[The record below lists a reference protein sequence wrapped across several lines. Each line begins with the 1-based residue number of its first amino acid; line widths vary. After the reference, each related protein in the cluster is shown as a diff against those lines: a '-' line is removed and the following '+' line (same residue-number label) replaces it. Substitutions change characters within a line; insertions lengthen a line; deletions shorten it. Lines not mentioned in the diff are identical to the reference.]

1 MKFEVRGLLIAQL
14 NFESKSVQCS
24 PGASKQKVWRGLAN
38 CFTVESRHSLSRKA
52 YPLPAYCRKG
62 PLLPVWN
69 WFVLTPAH
77 LLLSS
82 ISRGISFVDWRA
94 IGLTQQWHIKL
105 LQRDH
110 CIYTRVILYCI
121 LDRLVYSC
129 CSYFLKKT
137 NCKAPFIPV
146 PLQSPLTLECT
157 FDATFLKQ

>member
-94 IGLTQQWHIKL
+94 IGLTQQVGVSDLFRETTAATQKA
-105 LQRDH
+105 
-110 CIYTRVILYCI
+110 RVLLYCM
-121 LDRLVYSC
+121 LPRERLFTQAMTALYREWTV
-129 CSYFLKKT
+129 K
-137 NCKAPFIPV
+137 PF
-146 PLQSPLTLECT
+146 
-157 FDATFLKQ
+157 